1 MNYVSKTRIVI
12 KVLEENKFLK
22 LLSVILGWEKS
33 SKGNIFIKPGDI
45 NTRLCKKLEMLT
57 W

>member
-22 LLSVILGWEKS
+22 LLSIILGWEIS
-33 SKGNIFIKPGDI
+33 SKGNIFIKPK
-45 NTRLCKKLEMLT
+45 TLT
-57 W
+57 PDYVKN